1 MVKRKIFETFALRLR
16 EPRRFIQVIAGP
28 RQIGKTTM
36 VQYVLGLVEGTTH
49 YASADA
55 VLSAGAIWLE
65 QQWEI
70 ARQSVGKGGEAVLA
84 IDEIQKIPNW
94 SETVKKLWDEDTAHA
109 RNIKVVLLGSAQLLV
124 QKGLTES
131 LAGRFEVLHATH
143 WNYPEMRD
151 GFGLSLEQFCFFGG
165 YPGAAALIGEENRW
179 RLYVRDTLVETTIS
193 KDVLMLANI
202 HKPALLRNLFLMGCA
217 YSGQQLSFQKMAG
230 QLQDVGNTTTLAHY
244 LQLLQSAGLLAGLQK
259 YAGQLVRQ
267 RSSSPKLL
275 ALNNALMTS
284 SSNFS
289 FREWRDHPERW
300 GRLVET
306 AVGNHLQQSV
316 LETRIGLTYWNDRS
330 LEVDYV
336 LGAGDRLT
344 AIEVKS
350 GRTPSAFPGIE
361 AFASKFRVT
370 RKLLVG
376 GTGIPLDEFMATPAE
391 AWL

>member
-1 MVKRKIFETFALRLR
+1 MVKRTIFETVALRLR
-16 EPRRFIQVIAGP
+16 EPRRFIQVISGP
-28 RQIGKTTM
+28 RQIGKTTL
-36 VQYVLGLVEGTTH
+36 VQYVLGLSECATH

-55 VLSAGAIWLE
+55 VLSAGAVWLE

-70 ARQSVGKGGEAVLA
+70 ARQSVHKGGETVLA

-143 WNYPEMRD
+143 WSYPEMRD
-151 GFGLSLEQFCFFGG
+151 GFGFSLEQYLFFGG
-165 YPGAAALIGEENRW
+165 YPGAAALAGEENRW

-230 QLQDVGNTTTLAHY
+230 QLQDAGNTTTLAHY

-259 YAGQLVRQ
+259 YAGQVVRQ

-275 ALNNALMTS
+275 ALNNALMTA

-306 AVGNHLQQSV
+306 AVGNHLQQSA
-316 LETRIGLTYWNDRS
+316 LETRIGLHYWNDRS
-330 LEVDYV
+330 LEVDFA

-376 GTGIPLDEFMATPAE
+376 GTGIPLDEFLATPAE

>member
-1 MVKRKIFETFALRLR
+1 MVKRKIFEMFALRLR

-36 VQYVLGLVEGTTH
+36 VQYILGLAEGATH

-55 VLSAGAIWLE
+55 VLSSGAVWLE

-70 ARQSVGKGGEAVLA
+70 ARQSVCKRGETVLA

-151 GFGLSLEQFCFFGG
+151 GFGFSLEQFLFFGG

-230 QLQDVGNTTTLAHY
+230 QLQDV
-244 LQLLQSAGLLAGLQK
+244 
-259 YAGQLVRQ
+259 
-267 RSSSPKLL
+267 
-275 ALNNALMTS
+275 
-284 SSNFS
+284 
-289 FREWRDHPERW
+289 
-300 GRLVET
+300 
-306 AVGNHLQQSV
+306 
-316 LETRIGLTYWNDRS
+316 
-330 LEVDYV
+330 
-336 LGAGDRLT
+336 
-344 AIEVKS
+344 
-350 GRTPSAFPGIE
+350 
-361 AFASKFRVT
+361 
-370 RKLLVG
+370 
-376 GTGIPLDEFMATPAE
+376 
-391 AWL
+391 

>member
-1 MVKRKIFETFALRLR
+1 MVKRKIFEAFATRLR
-16 EPRRFIQVIAGP
+16 EPRRFIQVISGP
-28 RQIGKTTM
+28 RQTGKTTL
-36 VQYVLGLVEGTTH
+36 VQYILSQLESATH

-55 VLSAGAIWLE
+55 VLSAGAVWLE

-70 ARQSVGKGGEAVLA
+70 ARQAVRAGGEGVLA

-94 SETVKKLWDEDTAHA
+94 SETVKKLWDEDTAHD
-109 RNIKVVLLGSAQLLV
+109 RKIKVVLLGSAQLLI

-143 WNYPEMRD
+143 WSYPEMRD
-151 GFGLSLEQFCFFGG
+151 GFGFTLEKYLFFGG
-165 YPGAAALIGEENRW
+165 YPGAASLVGDENRW
-179 RLYVRDTLVETTIS
+179 RLYVRDTLIETTIS
-193 KDVLMLANI
+193 KDVLMLSNI
-202 HKPALLRNLFLMGCA
+202 HKPALLRNLFLLGCA

-259 YAGQLVRQ
+259 YAGQVVRQ
-267 RSSSPKLL
+267 RSSCPKLL
-275 ALNNALMTS
+275 ALNNALMTAS
-284 SSNFS
+284 SQFS
-289 FREWRDHPERW
+289 FNEWRDHPERW

-306 AVGNHLQQSV
+306 AVGNHLHESA
-316 LETRIGLTYWNDRS
+316 LDTRIGVYYWNDRS
-330 LEVDYV
+330 LEVDFV
-336 LGAGDRLT
+336 LGAGDQLT

-350 GRTPSAFPGIE
+350 GRTPSTFPGIE
-361 AFASKFRVT
+361 AFASKFKVT

-376 GTGIPLDEFMATPAE
+376 GTGIPLEEFLSTPAS

>member
-1 MVKRKIFETFALRLR
+1 MVKRKIFETFAKRLR
-16 EPRRFIQVIAGP
+16 EPRRFIQVISGP
-28 RQIGKTTM
+28 RQTGKTTL
-36 VQYVLGLVEGTTH
+36 VQYVLGLAECATH

-55 VLSAGAIWLE
+55 VLSAGTVWLE

-70 ARQSVGKGGEAVLA
+70 ARQSVREGGEVVLA
-84 IDEIQKIPNW
+84 IDEIQKITHW
-94 SETVKKLWDEDTAHA
+94 SETVKKLWDEDTAHD
-109 RNIKVVLLGSAQLLV
+109 RKIKVVLLGSAQLLV

-131 LAGRFEVLHATH
+131 LAGRFEVLHAMH
-143 WNYPEMRD
+143 WSFQEMRD
-151 GFGLSLEQFCFFGG
+151 GFGFSLEQYLFFGG
-165 YPGAAALIGEENRW
+165 YPGAAALIADENRW
-179 RLYVRDTLVETTIS
+179 RLYVRDTLIETTIS

-202 HKPALLRNLFLMGCA
+202 HKPPLLRNLFLLGCA

-230 QLQDVGNTTTLAHY
+230 QLQDAGNTTTLAHY

-259 YAGQLVRQ
+259 YAGHVVRQ
-267 RSSSPKLL
+267 RSSCPKLV
-275 ALNNALMTS
+275 ALNNALMTAS
-284 SSNFS
+284 SPFS
-289 FREWRDHPERW
+289 CREWRDHPERW

-316 LETRIGLTYWNDRS
+316 LETQIGLYYWNDRS
-330 LEVDYV
+330 LEVDFV
-336 LGAGDRLT
+336 LCAGDRLT

-350 GRTPSAFPGIE
+350 GRTPSTFPGIE

-376 GTGIPLDEFMATPAE
+376 GTGIPLEEFLATPAE

>member
-1 MVKRKIFETFALRLR
+1 MVKRKIFEIFAKRLR
-16 EPRRFIQVIAGP
+16 EPRRFIQVISGP
-28 RQIGKTTM
+28 RQTGKTTL
-36 VQYVLGLVEGTTH
+36 VQYVLGLSECLTH

-55 VLSAGAIWLE
+55 VLTAGMVWLE

-70 ARQSVGKGGEAVLA
+70 ARQSARTGGEVVLA
-84 IDEIQKIPNW
+84 IDEIQKISNW
-94 SETVKKLWDEDTAHA
+94 SETVKKLWDEDTADGWK
-109 RNIKVVLLGSAQLLV
+109 IKVVLLGSAQLLV
-124 QKGLTES
+124 QKGLSES

-143 WNYPEMRD
+143 WSFQEMRD
-151 GFGLSLEQFCFFGG
+151 GFGLSLEQHLFFGG
-165 YPGAAALIGEENRW
+165 YPGAAALITDENRW
-179 RLYVRDTLVETTIS
+179 RLYVRDTLIETTIS

-202 HKPALLRNLFLMGCA
+202 YKPALLRNLFLLGCV

-230 QLQDVGNTTTLAHY
+230 QLQDAGNTTTLAHY

-259 YAGQLVRQ
+259 YAGHVVRQ

-275 ALNNALMTS
+275 ALNNALMTAS
-284 SSNFS
+284 STFS
-289 FREWRDHPERW
+289 FREWRGHPERW

-316 LETRIGLTYWNDRS
+316 LETGIGLYYWNDRN
-330 LEVDYV
+330 LEVDFV

-350 GRTPSAFPGIE
+350 GRTPSTFPGIE
-361 AFASKFRVT
+361 AFASKFKVT

-376 GTGIPLDEFMATPAE
+376 GTGIPLEEFLATPAE